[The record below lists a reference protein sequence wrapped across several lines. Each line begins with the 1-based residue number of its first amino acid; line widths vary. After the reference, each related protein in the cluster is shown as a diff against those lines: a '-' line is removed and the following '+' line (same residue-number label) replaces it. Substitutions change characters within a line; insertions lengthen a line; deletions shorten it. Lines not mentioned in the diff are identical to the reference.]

1 MGFFITKLAQILAGK
16 QKTFPR
22 IKFNSYIPVHYQ
34 RLKAFKPDVIYA
46 HDLSSLPLCHKVAEE
61 TNCKLIFDSHELEI
75 HRNPPLGRLAR
86 RQVHKTEKEYLPDCD
101 FVTTVCES
109 AENILRSEYG
119 IRNTDLIYNAPAL
132 GGGRSHPR
140 WERFSGVSIRSD
152 AGLNYSDFAL
162 VYVGLITLNRGIEF
176 ALRAIEHLPE
186 NIKLLA
192 LGPGTSAFKK
202 QLLRYAAE
210 LGLEERFTIMD
221 PVNPPD
227 VYKYIRN
234 ADAAII
240 PITPITLSYEVAL
253 PNKFFES
260 AFAGLPIISA
270 DLVEITKLTNKY
282 NLGITYDAL
291 DEQACANAILE
302 VYENQAKYKPS
313 SANTEAFQKEFSWEA
328 QEKKLVNILDTVLSY
343 DGAQERNGHG

>member
-1 MGFFITKLAQILAGK
+1 MGYIKTKLAQILASK
-16 QKTFPR
+16 QKLLPAV
-22 IKFNSYIPVHYQ
+22 KFNSFIPVHYQ
-34 RLKAFKPDVIYA
+34 RLKAYKPDVIYA

-61 TNCKLIFDSHELEI
+61 TGCKLIFDSHELEV
-75 HRNPPLGRLAR
+75 HRNPPLGRIPR
-86 RQVHKTEKEYLPDCD
+86 RQVHKTEQKYLPDCD

-119 IRNTDLIYNAPAL
+119 IKDTDLIYNAPAL
-132 GGGRSHPR
+132 KPGRSHPR
-140 WERFSGVSIRSD
+140 WERFSGVSIRAD

-162 VYVGLITLNRGIEF
+162 VYVGLITVNRGIEF

-192 LGPGTSAFKK
+192 LGPGTTQFKK
-202 QLLRYAAE
+202 ELLKYAAS
-210 LGLEERFTIMD
+210 LGLEERFVIMD
-221 PVNPPD
+221 PVNPPE

-270 DLVEITKLTNKY
+270 DLVEITKLTKKY
-282 NLGITYDAL
+282 NLGVTYDAL
-291 DEQACANAILE
+291 DEQACANAIFE
-302 VYENQAKYKPS
+302 VYENPNKYTPS
-313 SANTEAFQKEFSWEA
+313 QSDTAAFQKEFSWEA
-328 QEKKLVNILDTVLSY
+328 QEKRLVSILNSVTND
-343 DGAQERNGHG
+343 DAQET